1 MAASVQYHIL
11 RTGAPQNRVR
21 VASRDEL
28 QLVYDG
34 PHAEFQAPDRE
45 PMHAIRVTLTK
56 HTEVVDHLPRL
67 EIPSGNGVP
76 HARRAT
82 SDPRAAE
89 GQRLARARFGGA
101 ALGEGEGAGPDGID
115 RASSPPRA

>member
-67 EIPSGNGVP
+67 EIPRVAMGSLTRA
-76 HARRAT
+76 ARRPNPN
-82 SDPRAAE
+82 SS
-89 GQRLARARFGGA
+89 
-101 ALGEGEGAGPDGID
+101 LGFV
-115 RASSPPRA
+115 